1 MGTSRRTQKSRSNCS
16 FYSVLWETCS
26 VGLGQGIPGQAVAH
40 VHPADY
46 PDYSPGP
53 GAVPDEWREDLLILD
68 EDLLPDWRAESF
80 FSLEWVLAA
89 ADEVHRGEVAGS
101 FHVDGGWRVVFQP
114 DEPVNPEAYT
124 ALRFAFHP
132 GDVTLPLINPGF
144 RVFVNH
150 ELPVSLLENRL
161 DVTRKEWQLVEIA
174 SVEFGLRQGIE
185 TIEL

>member
-1 MGTSRRTQKSRSNCS
+1 MLQR
-16 FYSVLWETCS
+16 
-26 VGLGQGIPGQAVAH
+26 H
-40 VHPADY
+40 Y

-150 ELPVSLLENRL
+150 ELPVSLLENRV
-161 DVTRKEWQLVEIA
+161 DVTRKEWQLVEIPL
-174 SVEFGLRQGIE
+174 VEFGLRQGIE